1 MTSDLNLIVTDE
13 RIQDM
18 SLETFYNLEGSPKA
32 TVDFVAWFV
41 TDEDGKHMAK
51 YAKVDVNGAESEV
64 LDNKEAVKLVLQ
76 GRRVKDV
83 EEIMNQLREA
93 IENRAVPKE

>member
-1 MTSDLNLIVTDE
+1 
-13 RIQDM
+13 M
-18 SLETFYNLEGSPKA
+18 SKPCSGSPKA

-41 TDEDGKHMAK
+41 TGEDGKHLAF
-51 YAKVDVNGAESEV
+51 YEENEDGIEV
-64 LDNKEAVKLVLQ
+64 LNDGDAVRLVLQ

-83 EEIMNQLREA
+83 EEIMGQLRDA

>member
-1 MTSDLNLIVTDE
+1 MTNKADLNLVVSDE

-41 TDEDGKHMAK
+41 ADEDGKYLA
-51 YAKVDVNGAESEV
+51 YYDEEDGVETLVNR
-64 LDNKEAVKLVLQ
+64 DAVRLVLT

-83 EEIMNQLREA
+83 EEIMGDLRKA
-93 IENRAVPKE
+93 IENKVVPKA

>member
-1 MTSDLNLIVTDE
+1 MSEKQDLNLIVSDE

-41 TDEDGKHMAK
+41 ADEGGMYLADYRTDVETG
-51 YAKVDVNGAESEV
+51 VES
-64 LDNKEAVKLVLQ
+64 LFNKDAVRLVLT

-83 EEIMNQLREA
+83 EEIMTQLREA
-93 IENRAVPKE
+93 IENKVVPKA

>member
-1 MTSDLNLIVTDE
+1 MAKQSDLNLVVTDE

-41 TDEDGKHMAK
+41 ADEEGKYLAN
-51 YAKVDVNGAESEV
+51 YVEDDDGAEE
-64 LDNKEAVKLVLQ
+64 LDDREAVRLVLQ

-83 EEIMNQLREA
+83 EVIMNQLREA
-93 IENRAVPKE
+93 IENRVVPKA

>member
-1 MTSDLNLIVTDE
+1 MAKQSDLNLIVTDE

-41 TDEDGKHMAK
+41 TGEDGKHLAN
-51 YAKVDVNGAESEV
+51 YVDGDDGEEV
-64 LDNKEAVKLVLQ
+64 LHNGEAVRLVLQ

-83 EEIMNQLREA
+83 EEIMVQLRDA

>member
-1 MTSDLNLIVTDE
+1 MEDLNLVVSDD

-41 TDEDGKHMAK
+41 TGDDGKYLAN
-51 YAKVDVNGAESEV
+51 YVVGDDGEESLDNREAVAKV
-64 LDNKEAVKLVLQ
+64 VK
-76 GRRVKDV
+76 GRRIKDV
-83 EEIMNQLREA
+83 EKIMEDLREA
-93 IENRAVPKE
+93 IENKVVPKE

>member
-41 TDEDGKHMAK
+41 TDEDGKHMAGYVK
-51 YAKVDVNGAESEV
+51 DDDGAEV

-83 EEIMNQLREA
+83 EEIMGQLREA
-93 IENRAVPKE
+93 IEDRAVPKE